1 MTQRQYRRVVNGK
14 TNEGK
19 WGVLED
25 GEAGARESY
34 DVENGQFD
42 IVHFWNVD
50 HALAGDDGPIS
61 GSRLADIFTLPPGSS
76 KFFIESMP
84 STAEPTGWHRT
95 NTIDYEYI
103 ISGRIDLLME
113 DGSSVTLDAGDV
125 NVQLGGMHQ
134 WWNHYGEPCVL
145 VIVMVGVPSDDPSG
159 DTRRDPRR
167 VTGMGPQLV
176 FCPRPRPGAR
186 LR

>member
-14 TNEGK
+14 TSEGK

-34 DVENGQFD
+34 DVEDGQFD

-50 HALAGDDGPIS
+50 SLSLETTDRSSA
-61 GSRLADIFTLPPGSS
+61 SRLADIFTLPPGSS

-103 ISGRIDLLME
+103 VSGRIDLLME

-145 VIVMVGVPSDDPSG
+145 VDRDGRASRATIRRGYPTRPSESE
-159 DTRRDPRR
+159 RRMRASA
-167 VTGMGPQLV
+167 GCCCL
-176 FCPRPRPGAR
+176 
-186 LR
+186 